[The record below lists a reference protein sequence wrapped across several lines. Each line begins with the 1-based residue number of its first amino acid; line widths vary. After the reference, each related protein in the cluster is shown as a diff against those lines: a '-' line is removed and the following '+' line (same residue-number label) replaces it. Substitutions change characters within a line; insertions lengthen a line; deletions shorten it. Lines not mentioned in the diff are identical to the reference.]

1 MIDIQYSCFSD
12 GSDDIS
18 YVLLDHGLAA
28 EQERLTLENK
38 VLLSRDL
45 EKTND
50 INSLSWENRGT
61 KMYECMTA

>member
-50 INSLSWENRGT
+50 INSLS
-61 KMYECMTA
+61 